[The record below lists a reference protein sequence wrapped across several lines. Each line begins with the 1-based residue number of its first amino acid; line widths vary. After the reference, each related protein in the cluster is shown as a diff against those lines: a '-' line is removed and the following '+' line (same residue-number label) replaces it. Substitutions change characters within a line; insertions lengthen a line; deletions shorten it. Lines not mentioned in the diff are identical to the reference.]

1 MHHIDL
7 LFRLMMLR
15 TVYMNKRQE
24 LPQPEEEKLPLD
36 GQDVKMKNL
45 QLQAHTNI
53 HAHICLHTETHY
65 YCFNDFLK

>member
-1 MHHIDL
+1 
-7 LFRLMMLR
+7 MMLR
-15 TVYMNKRQE
+15 TVYMNKREE
-24 LPQPEEEKLPLD
+24 LPQPKEEKLPLD

-45 QLQAHTNI
+45 QLRAHTSI